1 MLRGSV
7 WRKSFVRT
15 RVPIALAVTTAT
27 LLTACGGGSDDASGS
42 QSPPAATVE
51 DAAAAVAQGLSTGS
65 LQNVPLR
72 SGDPNADLPVLLRG
86 MNGLLPKV
94 TVQDIRRAGNT
105 ATVDFDYSWP
115 LSADWAYE
123 SKATLV
129 DDKGTW
135 QLIWEPSVL
144 HPKLTTGNRLERN
157 RTTTERGTITGRGA
171 TVLVQSTPLQML
183 GLNKA
188 AVPNTGDQ
196 QSSARTIADQLNLDP
211 AAYQQ
216 KVAAAGPNAFVD
228 AAPVR
233 TEEIPANYSR
243 TKGAESRTVNLP
255 AAKSAGY
262 AKALLGTVGYAT
274 EQEVANS
281 GGTIYPGDVVGQS
294 GLQKTFDQQLRG
306 RGGNKVYLVPRDA
319 APGTAQSGS
328 DNLVADFPDAPGQTL
343 QTTIDDDVQTRVE
356 DAVSK
361 AKQPVSIAVVRLGSG
376 PGGGAVLAA
385 GDSPPARAKDDSTTG
400 RLAPGLGASPV
411 AALALIRSGV
421 KLSDKVTC
429 ERSVNVGGRTIENPK
444 GFSYNGNSMTLEQ
457 ALARGCRTAV
467 AQAASKL
474 RPSELEGAA
483 KSLGL
488 ARQADLGTPVNLGGF
503 PAPSGDLAAA
513 EALIGQG
520 GEGAVQASPLALAV
534 MAASVQAGR
543 TVNPS
548 VVPDR
553 TAGADG
559 VPPLTDGEAKSLQAM
574 MKQSTGSYGQLK
586 EAVTGEAD
594 GRQILVGY
602 SDAFAVAIV
611 VSDADQSSAPSLST
625 LARQVTSSSSSST
638 SSSRSSGSGSSS
650 SGSSGSSGSRSS
662 R

>member
-1 MLRGSV
+1 M
-7 WRKSFVRT
+7 RT
-15 RVPIALAVTTAT
+15 RVPMALAVTTAT
-27 LLTACGGGSDDASGS
+27 LLTACGGGSDDSSGQ
-42 QSPPAATVE
+42 QSPPASTVE
-51 DAAAAVAQGLSTGS
+51 EAAGSVAKGLSAGT
-65 LQNVPLR
+65 LQDVPLR
-72 SGDPNADLPVLLRG
+72 SGDPAADLPVLLKG

-94 TVQDIRRAGNT
+94 SVQDIRRAGNT

-123 SKATLV
+123 SKATMV
-129 DDKGTW
+129 EDKGTW
-135 QLIWEPSVL
+135 KLIWEPAVL
-144 HPKLTTGNRLERN
+144 HPKLTASNRLERN
-157 RTTTERGTITGRGA
+157 RTSTDRGTITGRGA

-188 AVPNTGDQ
+188 AVPSAQDQ

-211 AAYQQ
+211 EAYQQ

-274 EQEVANS
+274 DKEVAES
-281 GGTIYPGDVVGQS
+281 RGTIYPGDVIGQS

-306 RGGNKVYLVPRDA
+306 RGGNKVYLVGRDA
-319 APGTAQSGS
+319 APGSAKAGT
-328 DNLVADFPDAPGQTL
+328 DPLVADFPDAPGQTL
-343 QTTIDDDVQTRVE
+343 QTTIDDDIQTRVE

-361 AKQPVSIAVVRLGSG
+361 VKQPVSIAVVRLGSG
-376 PGGGAVLAA
+376 PGGGAILAA
-385 GDSPPARAKDDSTTG
+385 GDSPAARAKNDSTSAVV
-400 RLAPGLGASPV
+400 APGLGAAPV

-421 KLSDKVTC
+421 QLSDRVTC
-429 ERSVNVGGRTIENPK
+429 EKSVTIGGRTFENPK
-444 GFSYNGNSMTLEQ
+444 GFNYNGNKMTLEQ
-457 ALARGCRTAV
+457 ALARGCQTAV
-467 AQAASKL
+467 AQAASRLK
-474 RPSELEGAA
+474 PGEYEGAA

-488 ARQADLGTPVNLGGF
+488 ARPADLGTPVNLGSF
-503 PAPSGDLAAA
+503 PQPEGELAAA

-534 MAASVQAGR
+534 MAASVQAR
-543 TVNPS
+543 QTVNPS

-553 TAGADG
+553 TAAPDGAR
-559 VPPLTDGEAKSLQAM
+559 PLSDAEAKALQAM

-586 EAVTGEAD
+586 EAVSDTAD
-594 GRQILVGY
+594 GREILVGY
-602 SDAFAVAIV
+602 SDAFAVAILID
-611 VSDADQSSAPSLST
+611 DADASGAPSLST
-625 LARQVTSSSSSST
+625 LSRQVTSSSSSS
-638 SSSRSSGSGSSS
+638 SS
-650 SGSSGSSGSRSS
+650 SGSSGSSSGSSGSSSSRSS